1 MVKITGNEPAMP
13 MQSVGFDV
21 ASKDISFP
29 NGKYDFLVNFKG
41 LTIRQQFAA
50 MAMQAV
56 ISNHGNP
63 VNDAEAEYISAICVQ
78 MADAL
83 INELNKEK
91 P

>member
-1 MVKITGNEPAMP
+1 MKLTGNEPAMP
-13 MQSVGFDV
+13 AKIDDYDDRLG
-21 ASKDISFP
+21 DITR
-29 NGKYDFLVNFKG
+29 NKGG

-50 MAMQAV
+50 MAMQPV

-78 MADAL
+78 MADSL
-83 INELNKEK
+83 IKELNKEK

>member
-1 MVKITGNEPAMP
+1 MEKITGNEPVMP
-13 MQSVGFDV
+13 TTNS
-21 ASKDISFP
+21 I
-29 NGKYDFLVNFKG
+29 NGGELNESG

-50 MAMQAV
+50 MAMQPV

-63 VNDAEAEYISAICVQ
+63 VNNAEAEYISAICVQ